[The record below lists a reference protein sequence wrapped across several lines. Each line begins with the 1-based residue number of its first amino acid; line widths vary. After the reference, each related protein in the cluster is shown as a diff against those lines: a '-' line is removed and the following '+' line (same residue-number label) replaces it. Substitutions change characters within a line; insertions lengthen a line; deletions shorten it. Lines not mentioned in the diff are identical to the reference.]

1 MIGSYTIF
9 FFLQCLPSYAKW
21 GLRGTCVRNA
31 DMLAKTET
39 QRIRVCILPRPSGDS
54 DVHRSL
60 QATDL
65 VNHTG
70 EKENNFL
77 RKLPVDFFIC

>member
-9 FFLQCLPSYAKW
+9 FFFLQCIPSYAKW
-21 GLRGTCVRNA
+21 GLTGTYVRNA

-39 QRIRVCILPRPSGDS
+39 QKIRVCILPRPSGDS
-54 DVHRSL
+54 DVHGL
-60 QATDL
+60 QRTDL
-65 VNHTG
+65 VNNTG